1 MTRCSNNWLSFGGA
15 ILAIFVGGMLAPCKL
30 ANASALDDARAAFA
44 KHDFTNAVAKFQEAA
59 DQGDPEAMAFM
70 GTMYFYGIGVPY
82 DREKAFV
89 LNLKAAAEGR
99 VDAQYLLGFG
109 YNAKAV
115 RNPDK
120 PLRDEEYALQIKW
133 QKAAAAGAAPKAEA
147 GDPIAQWVLS
157 GLIGDQSKSFF
168 WLTKAAELNV
178 VTAQFDLGHV
188 YESGKGNVKP
198 DPLKAREWYTK
209 AAEAGHAGAAFY
221 LAKILEASGDKEEA
235 KLLYAKAALAGDT
248 IASAMLRDHYNIN
261 LGDPKEFDRLQA
273 DLLAKESV
281 LLVDRLINVGGVRLG
296 NAIKDLNPGGEA
308 PSPNSE
314 YEHVRQ
320 SIELEHRLL
329 CDSPS
334 AETRRSVG
342 CF

>member
-1 MTRCSNNWLSFGGA
+1 MRRSDNWLSFGGA
-15 ILAIFVGGMLAPCKL
+15 ILAVFVCGILASSTPVD
-30 ANASALDDARAAFA
+30 ASALEDARAAFA
-44 KHDFTNAVAKFQEAA
+44 KQDFALSVAKFQEAA
-59 DQGDPEAMAFM
+59 DQGNPEAMALM

-82 DREKAFV
+82 DREKAFA

-99 VDAQYLLGFG
+99 VDAQYLLVFG

-115 RNPDK
+115 KNPDK
-120 PLRDEEYALQIKW
+120 PLRDEEYAQQMKW
-133 QKAAAAGAAPKAEA
+133 QQAAAAGAAPKAEA

-168 WLTKAAELNV
+168 WLTKAAEQNV
-178 VTAQFDLGHV
+178 VAAQFDLGHV
-188 YESGKGNVKP
+188 YELGKGNVKP

-209 AAEAGHAGAAFY
+209 AAQAGHAGAAFY
-221 LAKILEASGDKEEA
+221 LAKILETSGDKEEA

-261 LGDPKEFDRLQA
+261 IGDPKEFDQVQA

-281 LLVDRLINVGGVRLG
+281 LLMDRLINAGGVRLG

-320 SIELEHRLL
+320 DIERDHRLR
-329 CDSPS
+329 CDSLS
-334 AETRRSVG
+334 AETRRSAG